1 MFFLPSNATIPEP
14 GNGTSQKTNPL
25 GAVKQIIF
33 VRHGEHAYL
42 NDTDTPCMSDIGMA
56 RAVMFPRYLTRPDAP
71 RGVVSFFLSA
81 FLFGFFFLG
90 KEKNSKTQKLKN
102 PKTQTNLS
110 HQLSPTLVYAMDG
123 DTKEDDPRT
132 VRPINSAIPY
142 VISKRIAPERFIRKF
157 GQRTPADVA
166 ASMLSEGGGQ
176 VILNVWLHWE
186 VPAMLCWMGVPITG
200 WNSVSLDEETQATY
214 KVREE
219 RERVGRRNEKM
230 REAGLSPPGY
240 GMLLMLE
247 AAAELLVGG
256 EEEGRREREG
266 KKERRREAERERERR
281 GFFIF
286 LLFFSLLPLSFL
298 FPPLSPP
305 PPFSLSLSPLLNSL
319 Q

>member
-1 MFFLPSNATIPEP
+1 VYE
-14 GNGTSQKTNPL
+14 
-25 GAVKQIIF
+25 
-33 VRHGEHAYL
+33 RHRDG
-42 NDTDTPCMSDIGMA
+42 
-56 RAVMFPRYLTRPDAP
+56 P
-71 RGVVSFFLSA
+71 RGHVSALSDEARRPEGRGEFFPFS
-81 FLFGFFFLG
+81 FSFRVFFSRKG
-90 KEKNSKTQKLKN
+90 KKLKNSKTQKLKN

-230 REAGLSPPGY
+230 REAGLSPPGC

>member
-1 MFFLPSNATIPEP
+1 
-14 GNGTSQKTNPL
+14 
-25 GAVKQIIF
+25 
-33 VRHGEHAYL
+33 
-42 NDTDTPCMSDIGMA
+42 
-56 RAVMFPRYLTRPDAP
+56 
-71 RGVVSFFLSA
+71 
-81 FLFGFFFLG
+81 
-90 KEKNSKTQKLKN
+90 
-102 PKTQTNLS
+102 
-110 HQLSPTLVYAMDG
+110 MDG

-219 RERVGRRNEKM
+219 RERVGRRNGKM
-230 REAGLSPPGY
+230 REAGLSPPGC

-266 KKERRREAERERERR
+266 KKERRREAEREREKR
-281 GFFIF
+281 FFH
-286 LLFFSLLPLSFL
+286 FSPFL
-298 FPPLSPP
+298 FSPSS
-305 PPFSLSLSPLLNSL
+305 FLSLSPSL
-319 Q
+319 SPSSFLSLSLPPPQLSAIKSSDSHTNNAALHSPLQPVIVITPEVKGVRAKLFNAPRIDPVTFLPDFEPQSINKVFWESLTSWEDVARQQGNIERVIFPAGAAPQKEKEEKAGK

>member
-1 MFFLPSNATIPEP
+1 
-14 GNGTSQKTNPL
+14 
-25 GAVKQIIF
+25 
-33 VRHGEHAYL
+33 
-42 NDTDTPCMSDIGMA
+42 
-56 RAVMFPRYLTRPDAP
+56 
-71 RGVVSFFLSA
+71 
-81 FLFGFFFLG
+81 
-90 KEKNSKTQKLKN
+90 
-102 PKTQTNLS
+102 
-110 HQLSPTLVYAMDG
+110 MDG

-230 REAGLSPPGY
+230 REAGLSPPGC

-256 EEEGRREREG
+256 EEEGRRERGKEG
-266 KKERRREAERERERR
+266 EKERSGEREREEV
-281 GFFIF
+281 FS
-286 LLFFSLLPLSFL
+286 FFSFSFLSFL
-298 FPPLSPP
+298 FPFSFPLSLPLLL
-305 PPFSLSLSPLLNSL
+305 SLSLSPPSSTLCNKKFRFSHQQRRFTLSSSTARHRDHPGSERGSREALQRSANRSGHLPARLRAAVDQQGLLGIAY
-319 Q
+319 